1 MPCQHLRLFSLA
13 NQNQAVI
20 SVAEKLGLYS
30 THTHTVTALAFF
42 SQLGAKKK
50 DSKKE
55 SSKNIV

>member
-20 SVAEKLGLYS
+20 SVAEKLGLY

-55 SSKNIV
+55 SSKNTV